1 MLFWCG
7 FAGILFLV
15 AILQF
20 YKTRWFVVF
29 RNFRVISMWF
39 IAVFLCY
46 SVWYLYVIQCSFVV
60 FLPPLCPP
68 PPLIKWQQWHED
80 ELKLWQKKDNPKYN
94 SEILTATWPWPSQY
108 AKWLLLKFRR
118 GTMYTPTL
126 HRKGTWLITASCRG
140 RSRNIPN
147 IGGRMRGLQTSKY
160 YNCFKPLF
168 SPFWTCCYIFLFCVA
183 KFITDEMQIWK
194 RILHIICGKIPDNQ
208 QFYCFPPFLCYA
220 VFD

>member
-39 IAVFLCY
+39 AVFLCY

-60 FLPPLCPP
+60 FLPPLCPPP

-118 GTMYTPTL
+118 GTMYTPTP

-147 IGGRMRGLQTSKY
+147 ILGAGWGGSKLQNITTVSNHY
-160 YNCFKPLF
+160 FHPFELAVTFFCF
-168 SPFWTCCYIFLFCVA
+168 V
-183 KFITDEMQIWK
+183 
-194 RILHIICGKIPDNQ
+194 
-208 QFYCFPPFLCYA
+208 
-220 VFD
+220 

>member
-39 IAVFLCY
+39 AVFLCY

-68 PPLIKWQQWHED
+68 PLPSSNGNNDMKMSWNCD
-80 ELKLWQKKDNPKYN
+80 KKR
-94 SEILTATWPWPSQY
+94 T
-108 AKWLLLKFRR
+108 
-118 GTMYTPTL
+118 
-126 HRKGTWLITASCRG
+126 
-140 RSRNIPN
+140 IPN
-147 IGGRMRGLQTSKY
+147 TIAKYWQLHGLDLLNMQNDCFWNSDGELCIPPPPTVRELDWSLQAVGGDPGIFQIYKGAGWGGSKLQNITTVSNHY
-160 YNCFKPLF
+160 FHPFELAVTFFCF
-168 SPFWTCCYIFLFCVA
+168 V
-183 KFITDEMQIWK
+183 
-194 RILHIICGKIPDNQ
+194 
-208 QFYCFPPFLCYA
+208 
-220 VFD
+220 

>member
-20 YKTRWFVVF
+20 YKTRRWFVVF

-39 IAVFLCY
+39 AVFLCY

-68 PPLIKWQQWHED
+68 LPSSNGNNDMKMSWNCDKKRTIPNTIAKYWQLHGLDLLNMQNDCFWNSDGELCIPP
-80 ELKLWQKKDNPKYN
+80 
-94 SEILTATWPWPSQY
+94 
-108 AKWLLLKFRR
+108 
-118 GTMYTPTL
+118 TP

-147 IGGRMRGLQTSKY
+147 IGGRMKGLQTSKY
-160 YNCFKPLF
+160 YNCFKPLV

-208 QFYCFPPFLCYA
+208 QFYCFPPFLYYA